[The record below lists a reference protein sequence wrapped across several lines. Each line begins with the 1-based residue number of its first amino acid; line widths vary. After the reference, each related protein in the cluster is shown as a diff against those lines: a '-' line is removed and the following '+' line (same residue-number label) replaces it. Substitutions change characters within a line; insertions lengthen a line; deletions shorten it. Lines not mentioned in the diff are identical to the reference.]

1 MDAKKVEILLEAV
14 ESGSMMGIAGQNGY
28 TPSGLSHLLRRLE
41 ELVERTNR
49 GIALSENGKRLLP
62 YLRGYV
68 ESFETLERE
77 AALLRNET
85 ETTLRL
91 GAYASIAKN
100 WMPAMLRAF
109 GKAYPQI
116 RVELEVLSRQ
126 ELYRA
131 MKEDRLHLIF
141 ACEDQTQPY
150 HFLHLADD
158 PFYAVLPSTEE
169 SLQAITL
176 PPLSGEQEDAI
187 PTAKKSAVLQEGA
200 RTKQY
205 REEPRAVRMSQQTEA
220 SSAAQ
225 AGKNVED
232 QNAACSSCLESVAAA
247 RKFEI
252 ADFEK
257 YPFIMPSYGEDVEV
271 HEAFAQ
277 YQVCPKLLPASAD
290 DPVILGMVAGGMGVT
305 MLSEL
310 VLRGSSE
317 PVRKVP
323 LLPTIVRPLGIV
335 YRDMHVLSAA
345 ERSFLQFV
353 KTENVQL

>member
-1 MDAKKVEILLEAV
+1 
-14 ESGSMMGIAGQNGY
+14 
-28 TPSGLSHLLRRLE
+28 
-41 ELVERTNR
+41 
-49 GIALSENGKRLLP
+49 
-62 YLRGYV
+62 
-68 ESFETLERE
+68 
-77 AALLRNET
+77 
-85 ETTLRL
+85 
-91 GAYASIAKN
+91 
-100 WMPAMLRAF
+100 MLRAF